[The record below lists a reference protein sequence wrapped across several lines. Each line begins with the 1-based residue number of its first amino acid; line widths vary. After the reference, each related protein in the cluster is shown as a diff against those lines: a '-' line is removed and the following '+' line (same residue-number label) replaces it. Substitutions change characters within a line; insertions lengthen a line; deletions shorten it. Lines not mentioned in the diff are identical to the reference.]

1 MHQVTLEDE
10 LRLEDE
16 YRHMAMNKLKEC
28 LDNKQENG
36 EASQTAMGAGLIN
49 HVYDNLAN
57 NMKIFIDHA
66 LMHKRG
72 VKPDYFKFLKYVEK
86 QYRDDEKEFIAILC
100 LSVLSKCINKA
111 ATSRSY
117 SEGTTFSELG
127 LEIGRQ
133 IQEESVL
140 KEFLHYLESDTY
152 KKLIESDAF
161 QKYLK
166 EKKRDIKEFNNIPVG
181 IDRGLKSRNSDFY
194 RRYYVQS
201 IMDKLNEAGIPWQST
216 KFDKKETGGLGCKL
230 MEVLLDSTDFFV
242 LSTKDNDVLRSKSAG
257 LYDIEHL
264 LPSQHFIDVWQANTD
279 YALMNAHTTCP
290 MIISPKDWTDY
301 DHGGYYGELACYG
314 HMLRLDSFS
323 DGGYYFNQYM
333 KKLKAT
339 DMSIPM
345 KALNAIQKTPWKID
359 TKVLAVAQ
367 HVLEL
372 GGDRAGIPQVEP
384 FKGLPKMSL
393 PKNPTEEDKKKLKEH
408 KRKAFLLY
416 KKEASRKGKLLRV
429 LANIKTAERFKDYD
443 RIYFPCNTDFRGR
456 VYPIPSFS
464 FQGDDLNKG
473 LIQFADTPLITDE
486 SSERWFLIAGAE
498 FAGIDKVS
506 FDDEI
511 KWVKENHEN
520 ILDTAKDPI
529 GMLDWW
535 GNLDCPWEFLQFS
548 FEYAKLQ
555 QWKKEHGSIIGWTT
569 GVPVAFDG
577 TCSGLQHF
585 SAILRDP
592 VGAEAVNLKPSDKP
606 QDIYGRVAQVVNQ
619 VLEHDAKNGSS
630 DEWDDEKKRTK
641 YGTKTMA
648 QWWLNFGV
656 NRKVTKRSVMTLA
669 YGSKE
674 FGFRDQVLEDTVK
687 PHLDEGIW
695 TEENANQAAG
705 YMAKLIWNAVGKVVV
720 KAVEGMQWLQKVA
733 RMVCK
738 NENVVQWTTPMGLCV
753 QQTYLTHQVKC
764 YKLRFAQTQ
773 KRFYVPY
780 TIGDVDSRKQA
791 NAIAPNFI
799 HSMDA
804 SHLQF
809 TVCTASDRG
818 IDHFAMIHDSYG
830 TTVAQAGQLFSIIRE
845 CFVKMYTEHD
855 VLKEFADEMRHLVNE
870 ELPELPKKGDFDINE
885 VLSSLYAFH

>member
-1 MHQVTLEDE
+1 MVATLEDE
-10 LRLEDE
+10 LKLEYE
-16 YRHMAMNKLKEC
+16 YRFTAMQKLKESLEGKAAQGQGIATGMGTGIMNHLYDTFAHNMKVFVNYALEHKPGTKPLYTKYLRWLYKLYENKDECIGLMC
-28 LDNKQENG
+28 LSTLSQVINQAAMKMQSDHATMSDVASTIALQIDEEAHLQEFLNYLM
-36 EASQTAMGAGLIN
+36 EDKKDAKKAVIHAGLI
-49 HVYDNLAN
+49 
-57 NMKIFIDHA
+57 
-66 LMHKRG
+66 
-72 VKPDYFKFLKYVEK
+72 
-86 QYRDDEKEFIAILC
+86 
-100 LSVLSKCINKA
+100 S
-111 ATSRSY
+111 
-117 SEGTTFSELG
+117 
-127 LEIGRQ
+127 
-133 IQEESVL
+133 
-140 KEFLHYLESDTY
+140 
-152 KKLIESDAF
+152 
-161 QKYLK
+161 
-166 EKKRDIKEFNNIPVG
+166 
-181 IDRGLKSRNSDFY
+181 GLKSRNSDFY
-194 RRYYVQS
+194 RKYYARK
-201 IMDKLNEAGIPWQST
+201 IMLDKGWKGT
-216 KFDKKETGGLGCKL
+216 KFDKKESILLGGKL
-230 MEVLLDSTDFFV
+230 LEILLDSTDLFE
-242 LSTKDNDVLRSKSAG
+242 LTSPPTLGKEKAILQIK
-257 LYDIEHL
+257 
-264 LPSQHFIDVWQANTD
+264 PTQHFLDIWTKNTEA
-279 YALMNAHTTCP
+279 ALLHVYNTCP
-290 MIISPKDWTDY
+290 MIIPPKDWDRY
-301 DHGGYYGELACYG
+301 DQGGYYGELSSFSYF
-314 HMLRLDSFS
+314 LRLLAFKD
-323 DGGYYFNQYM
+323 DGYYFQQYM

-345 KALNAIQKTPWKID
+345 KAVNAIQKTPWKID
-359 TKVLAVAQ
+359 NKVLAVAQ
-367 HVLEL
+367 QVLEL

-473 LIQFADTPLITDE
+473 LIQFADTPPITDE

-511 KWVKENHEN
+511 KWIKENHKN
-520 ILDTAKDPI
+520 ILDTANDPI

-548 FEYAKLQ
+548 FEYAKMQ
-555 QWKKEHGSIIGWTT
+555 EWKKNHNNSVIGWTT

-592 VGAEAVNLKPSDKP
+592 VGAEAVNLKPSNKP

-619 VLEHDAKNGSS
+619 VLEQDAKNGTS
-630 DEWDDEKKRTK
+630 DEWDEEKKRTK

-674 FGFRDQVLEDTVK
+674 FGFRDQVLEDTIK
-687 PHLDEGIW
+687 PHIDEGVW
-695 TEENANQAAG
+695 TEENANQSAG

-720 KAVEGMQWLQKVA
+720 KAVEGMQWLQTVA

-855 VLKEFADEMRHLVNE
+855 VLQEFANEMRHLVNE
-870 ELPELPKKGDFDINE
+870 DLPELPKKGDFDINE

>member
-28 LDNKQENG
+28 LEIKQERAEG
-36 EASQTAMGAGLIN
+36 SQTAMGAGIMN
-49 HVYDNLAN
+49 HLYDNFAS
-57 NMKIFIDHA
+57 NMKVFVDHA
-66 LMHKRG
+66 LLHKPG
-72 VKPDYFKFLKYVEK
+72 TKPLYYKFLRYLSK
-86 QYRDDEKEFIAILC
+86 QYENPEEFIAILC
-100 LSVLSKCINKA
+100 LSTLSQTINKMT
-111 ATSRSY
+111 TSQVYDDGCTLSDI
-117 SEGTTFSELG
+117 SSI
-127 LEIGRQ
+127 IGRQ
-133 IQEESVL
+133 LKDESAL
-140 KEFLHYLESDTY
+140 KEFMHYLSSDKYKAILESD
-152 KKLIESDAF
+152 KF
-161 QKYLK
+161 QQYLK
-166 EKKRDIKEFNNIPVG
+166 ENKRSIKEFNNIPVG
-181 IDRGLKSRNSDFY
+181 VDRGLKSRNSDLY

-201 IMDKLNEAGIPWQST
+201 IMDKLNDAGISWQPT
-216 KFDKKETGGLGCKL
+216 KFDKKETGGLGIKL
-230 MEVLLDSTDFFV
+230 IDILLSSTDFFT
-242 LSTKDNDVLRSKSAG
+242 LDNMKKERAEG
-257 LYDIEHL
+257 GMYEIEHV
-264 LPSQHFIDVWQANTD
+264 LPTQKFIDTWQANTD
-279 YALMNAHTTCP
+279 YALMHAHATCP
-290 MIISPKDWTDY
+290 MIIEPQDWTEY
-301 DHGGYYGELACYG
+301 DKGGYYGDLRAYN
-314 HMLRLDSFS
+314 HMLRLDVFS
-323 DGGYYFNQYM
+323 DSGYYFNQYM
-333 KKLKAT
+333 RKLKAT
-339 DMSIPM
+339 DMSILM

-416 KKEASRKGKLLRV
+416 KKEASRNGKLLRV

-473 LIQFADTPLITDE
+473 LIQFADTPPITDE

-619 VLEHDAKNGSS
+619 VLEQDAKNGSS

-809 TVCTASDRG
+809 TVCTASDRD
-818 IDHFAMIHDSYG
+818 IVHFAMIHDSYG

-855 VLKEFADEMRHLVNE
+855 VLQEFADEMRHLVNE
-870 ELPELPKKGDFDINE
+870 DLPELPKKGDFDINE